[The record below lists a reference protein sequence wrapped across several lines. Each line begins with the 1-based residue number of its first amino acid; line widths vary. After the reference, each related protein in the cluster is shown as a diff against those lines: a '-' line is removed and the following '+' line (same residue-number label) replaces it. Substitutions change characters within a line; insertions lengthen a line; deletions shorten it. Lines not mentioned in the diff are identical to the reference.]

1 MKKRRRAAA
10 LQRLDRSESTPIARV
25 NMNSSEEIKIQ
36 VNETDSVTALLYP
49 ADNKKRVGTTVILGH
64 GAGAG
69 QHTPFMRL
77 FAAGLAERGFDV
89 LTFDFV
95 YMEQRKKV
103 PDRNDKLELCYRA
116 VIDAAAKHK
125 KLKDNRIVI
134 GGKSMGGR
142 IASQVLAYL
151 AKNPKAQDSSEG
163 IAGSWLRP
171 TLSGL
176 VFLGYPLHPP
186 GRPDKLRDAHLRDIT
201 APMLFIQGSRDAFGT
216 EEEIRDLIKRIK
228 LNATLH
234 AVAQGDH
241 SLKVPKSTG
250 TTQDAVYETCLSVIT
265 SWIGDLKR

>member
-1 MKKRRRAAA
+1 MTDSQK
-10 LQRLDRSESTPIARV
+10 
-25 NMNSSEEIKIQ
+25 IKVR

-49 ADNKKRVGTTVILGH
+49 AEKKKRVGTTVILAH

-77 FAAGLAERGFDV
+77 FARGLAERGYDV

-95 YMEQRKKV
+95 YMELRKKV

-116 VIDAAAKHK
+116 VVDAAAKHK
-125 KLKDNRIVI
+125 KLKDNRLVI

-142 IASQVLAYL
+142 IASQIAAYL
-151 AKNPKAQDSSEG
+151 TKNPKADDSSEG
-163 IAGSWLRP
+163 IAGTWLRP

-186 GRPDKLRDAHLRDIT
+186 GRPDKLRDAHLPDIK

-216 EEEIRDLIKRIK
+216 EEEIRDLIKRLK
-228 LNATLH
+228 LPATLY
-234 AVAQGDH
+234 AVAHADH

-250 TTQDAVYETCLSVIT
+250 TTQDEFYQTCLSVIT
-265 SWIGDLKR
+265 SWMSDKL